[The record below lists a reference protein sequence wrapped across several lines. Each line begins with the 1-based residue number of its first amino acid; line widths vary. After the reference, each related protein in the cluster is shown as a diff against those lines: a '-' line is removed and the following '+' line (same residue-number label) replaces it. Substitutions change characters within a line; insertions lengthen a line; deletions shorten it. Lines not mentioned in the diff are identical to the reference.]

1 MSQHIAWSTGMP
13 NLVDLK
19 LLYPNKYDKQ
29 LPKFLYKYEIKHQMI
44 YKNYLYIN
52 QTIVTK

>member
-1 MSQHIAWSTGMP
+1 MP
-13 NLVDLK
+13 NPIELK
-19 LLYPNKYDKQ
+19 LQYPQYDKQ

-44 YKNYLYIN
+44 YKNYLYFN